1 MQAFEDP
8 EDPTNSLLYLVLILV
23 ATGGMLLAF
32 RLGGER
38 VVRFVVVGTAGL
50 LSWFVF
56 LVVLPAAPAVAGI
69 PVLSLLGAL
78 AVVLGLWLHPEW
90 YVIDASG
97 VVMGAGAAGLFGVSF
112 GLLPAV
118 VLLVVLAVYDAVAVY
133 GTEHMLTLAEGVMRL
148 KIPVVLVVPATLS
161 YSYID
166 AIAAAED
173 RSEDDAETEPT
184 ATADGDGARPA
195 SQDERAAE
203 QGPTDGGHEPNADPT
218 DDQDPDPDA
227 IEGDPL
233 ARDALFVGL
242 GDAVIPTVLVASAA
256 VYLDAPTL
264 GALPVKAPVA
274 GAMVGTAAGTV
285 ALLWLVFR
293 GRAHAGLPLLNG
305 GTIAGYLL
313 AAVAVGVPLPV
324 ALGL

>member
-1 MQAFEDP
+1 MDRRGRAYAVTAATVVLFLLVQVGALALVQPFETAGMQAFENPD
-8 EDPTNSLLYLVLILV
+8 DPTNSLLYLVLILV

-38 VVRFVVVGTAGL
+38 VVRFVVVATAGL

-118 VLLVVLAVYDAVAVY
+118 VLLVVLAVYDAIAVY

-148 KIPVVLVVPATLS
+148 KIPVVLVHRRHRCRGGP
-161 YSYID
+161 
-166 AIAAAED
+166 
-173 RSEDDAETEPT
+173 
-184 ATADGDGARPA
+184 
-195 SQDERAAE
+195 ER
-203 QGPTDGGHEPNADPT
+203 
-218 DDQDPDPDA
+218 
-227 IEGDPL
+227 
-233 ARDALFVGL
+233 
-242 GDAVIPTVLVASAA
+242 
-256 VYLDAPTL
+256 
-264 GALPVKAPVA
+264 
-274 GAMVGTAAGTV
+274 
-285 ALLWLVFR
+285 
-293 GRAHAGLPLLNG
+293 
-305 GTIAGYLL
+305 
-313 AAVAVGVPLPV
+313 
-324 ALGL
+324 